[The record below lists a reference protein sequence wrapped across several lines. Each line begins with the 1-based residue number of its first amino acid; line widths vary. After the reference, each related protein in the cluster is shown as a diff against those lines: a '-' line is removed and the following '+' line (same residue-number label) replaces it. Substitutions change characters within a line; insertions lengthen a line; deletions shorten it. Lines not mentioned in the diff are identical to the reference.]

1 MAYNSVKRRYLAIV
15 FLNIVLD
22 DVTLVPTIKKP
33 LDVFAEGL
41 SSSLV
46 GNTGFEPATSWPP
59 AKRASQAALIPEWL

>member
-41 SSSLV
+41 SSCLV
-46 GNTGFEPATSWPP
+46 
-59 AKRASQAALIPEWL
+59 